1 MGNAYREC
9 GEGDIMFIP
18 PSVVHEVIRLTE
30 DAAIRSVTFEL
41 SMLEVA
47 GLKVNL
53 AEMFRRSP
61 RIRMVFTREDADYD
75 ALARYIGRIFRV
87 YGSFST
93 SSKMQLIACLML
105 IMSWLIDRS
114 SLEESVQDKND
125 QKLRPVLL
133 YVEEHYME
141 KIRID
146 QLSRLIHVCNDRL
159 IRLFREVVG
168 DTPVEYITSLRIEA
182 GIKLLSSTDMSIA
195 EIAEKTGFGSDTY
208 MTRVYRQKLNTTPGM
223 YRRR

>member
-1 MGNAYREC
+1 
-9 GEGDIMFIP
+9 
-18 PSVVHEVIRLTE
+18 
-30 DAAIRSVTFEL
+30 
-41 SMLEVA
+41 
-47 GLKVNL
+47 
-53 AEMFRRSP
+53 
-61 RIRMVFTREDADYD
+61 
-75 ALARYIGRIFRV
+75 
-87 YGSFST
+87 
-93 SSKMQLIACLML
+93 
-105 IMSWLIDRS
+105 MSWLINHS

-146 QLSRLIHVCNDRL
+146 QLSRLMHVCNDRL

-168 DTPVEYITSLRIEA
+168 DTPAEYIMSLRIEA